1 MRIDCRLVPGAVFKE
16 ETDSVYVII
25 DVLRA
30 TSTIVTAFMNGCV
43 SVVPVAEVEDAFSM
57 ARGPLDGALVGG
69 ERGGV
74 AVEGFDLGNSPRDY
88 TSTRVCGKTIVI
100 TTTNGSRAFQSIPAG
115 RVGIVASFLNMGA
128 VARHCLRRNKDI
140 MFIPSGRKGAFSLE
154 DTVCAGGI
162 TEAIRK
168 QRKDTVHMTD
178 AAFASEVLFGRFR
191 ANLAEM
197 LRSSIPGRHLREIG
211 LGSDLE
217 YCAQV
222 DVTLVTPT
230 YQGGRIE
237 LFPEH
242 RSF

>member
-1 MRIDCRLVPGAVFKE
+1 MRIDCQLVPGAVFRE
-16 ETDSVYVII
+16 ETDSVYVVI

-43 SVVPVAEVEDAFSM
+43 SVVPVTEVEDAFRM

-69 ERGGV
+69 ERGGF

-88 TSTRVCGKTIVI
+88 TSTRVCGQTIVI

-115 RVGIVASFLNMGA
+115 GVGIVGSFLNVGA
-128 VARHCLRRNKDI
+128 VARHCLRREKDI

-162 TEAIRK
+162 TEAIRR
-168 QRKDTVHMTD
+168 QRKDNVHMTD
-178 AAFASEVLFGRFR
+178 AALASEVLFGRFR
-191 ANLAEM
+191 PNLAEM
-197 LRSSIPGRHLREIG
+197 LRSSVHGRHLREIG

-222 DVTLVTPT
+222 DVTVVAPI
-230 YQGGRIE
+230 YHNGRIAF
-237 LFPEH
+237 FPEH
-242 RSF
+242 G

>member
-1 MRIDCRLVPGAVFKE
+1 VRIDCQLVPGAVFKE

-57 ARGPLDGALVGG
+57 ARGRLDGALVGG

-128 VARHCLRRNKDI
+128 VARHCLRRKKDI

-162 TEAIRK
+162 TEAMRK

-230 YQGGRIE
+230 YQGGRIK

>member
-1 MRIDCRLVPGAVFKE
+1 MRIDCQLVPGAVFKE

-43 SVVPVAEVEDAFSM
+43 SVVPVAEVEDAFRM

-168 QRKDTVHMTD
+168 QRKDNVHMTD

-191 ANLAEM
+191 ANLPEM